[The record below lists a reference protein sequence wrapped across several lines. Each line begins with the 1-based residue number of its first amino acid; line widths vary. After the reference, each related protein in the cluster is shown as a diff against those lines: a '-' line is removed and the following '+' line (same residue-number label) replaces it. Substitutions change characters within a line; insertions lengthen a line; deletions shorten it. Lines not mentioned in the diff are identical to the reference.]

1 MSAKQGHLL
10 VVDDNEMN
18 RDMLSRRLSRRGH
31 RVKTAEDGQQALDMI
46 AEQDF
51 DVILLDIMMPGI
63 SGIEVL
69 KTLRKT
75 RTASELPIIMA
86 TAKSDNE
93 DIIEA
98 LKLGANDYV
107 TKPLNFP
114 VVAGRVDTQLS
125 LKKAQDALKI
135 AHDRMKRDLEAAAQV
150 QQALLPHDVPEM
162 GSFSVAWKY
171 CPCDELAGDFLN
183 IFRINK
189 NTVGMYVV
197 DVSGHGVPA
206 ALFAFTVSRV
216 LSPSSGSDSIVLNA
230 ESNASAASP
239 IAVLTK
245 LNKLFLFETNHD
257 RYCTL
262 LYATLDTDSGLVR
275 LAIAG
280 HPAPLVVYSE
290 NQAQEIDATGNP
302 IGLLD
307 DPEFAE
313 TTIQLNPGDRLY
325 LYSDG
330 LVENFNRSGEQFG
343 SERLGKSAR
352 ANFPLPLDESVSGI
366 IESAVHWHGSEH
378 FTDDIS
384 LIGLERKGE

>member
-1 MSAKQGHLL
+1 MSEKSGRLL

-18 RDMLSRRLSRRGH
+18 RDMICRRLSRRGH
-31 RVKTAEDGQQALDMI
+31 TVETAENGQQALDMI
-46 AEQDF
+46 AEQAF

-75 RTASELPIIMA
+75 YTASELPVIMA
-86 TAKSDNE
+86 TAKSDSE
-93 DIIEA
+93 DIVEA

-107 TKPLNFP
+107 AKPLNFP

-162 GSFSVAWKY
+162 DSFEVAWKY

-183 IFRINK
+183 IFRIDE
-189 NTVGMYVV
+189 NTIGMYIV

-206 ALFAFTVSRV
+206 AFFAFTVSRI
-216 LSPSSGSDSIVLNA
+216 LSPLSGSDSIILNA
-230 ESNASAASP
+230 ESTASAASP

-245 LNKLFLFETNHD
+245 LNKLFPFETNNN

-262 LYATLDTDSGLVR
+262 LYGILDNHSGLLR
-275 LAIAG
+275 LASAG
-280 HPAPLVVYSE
+280 HPAPIVVYSE
-290 NQAQEIDATGNP
+290 NQAEEIEVTGNP
-302 IGLLD
+302 IGLLEN
-307 DPEFAE
+307 PEFNE
-313 TTIQLNPGDRLY
+313 ITIRLNPGDRLY

-330 LVENFNRSGEQFG
+330 LFEVFNSSGEIFG
-343 SERLGKSAR
+343 LERLQKSAR
-352 ANFPLPLDESVSGI
+352 ENFSQSLDESVNGI
-366 IESAVHWHGSEH
+366 IESVVHWHGSEH
-378 FTDDIS
+378 FNDDVSIV
-384 LIGLERKGE
+384 GLERRK